1 MSLLLL
7 SVVSSLTITVMRMMN
22 ILTSVSF
29 LCFLLFSFIYSSPS
43 ISVSFS
49 HYTLVA
55 IALPIGTEIRGHRN
69 AGRVMILD
77 SKGGKDLG
85 EAEDVF
91 ATIKNE
97 DHVEEVMRK
106 HLCT

>member
-1 MSLLLL
+1 VSLLLL
-7 SVVSSLTITVMRMMN
+7 SVVSSLTMTVMRMMS
-22 ILTSVSF
+22 ILTSF
-29 LCFLLFSFIYSSPS
+29 LCFLLFSFIYSLLF
-43 ISVSFS
+43 ISFFFS
-49 HYTLVA
+49 DYTLVA

>member
-7 SVVSSLTITVMRMMN
+7 SVVSSLTMTVMRMMS
-22 ILTSVSF
+22 ILTSF
-29 LCFLLFSFIYSSPS
+29 LCFLLFSFIYSSLF
-43 ISVSFS
+43 ISFFFS
-49 HYTLVA
+49 DYTLVA